1 MSQIYACIDGL
12 PPTAAVVD
20 WSVWASLRL
29 NTPLHLLHA
38 LNQPN
43 EMPSVGDYSG
53 ALGTEAQ
60 AVLQQQLSAL
70 DAQRNKIAQEAGRQM
85 IESVC
90 TCARAN
96 GVSDVTHSLHY
107 GDLVDTL
114 LTLETDV
121 RLCVLGENHSAHTPR
136 KLYLSHHLERVVRAI
151 QRPILVTTAAPFAPP
166 ERFVL
171 AYDGSDTARKTV
183 DMVARSPLLQ
193 GLPALI
199 AMAAADSPTAH
210 AALGQAQAILSN
222 AGFDA
227 ATRLLP
233 GEPEQVLPELL
244 KTQGA
249 ALLVMGAYGHS
260 RIRQLVLG
268 STTTA
273 LLRLSPVPVLVLR

>member
-1 MSQIYACIDGL
+1 MSQIYACVDGL

-29 NTPLHLLHA
+29 GAPLHLLHA
-38 LNQPN
+38 LNQTT
-43 EMPSVGDYSG
+43 EMPPVGDYSG

-60 AVLQQQLSAL
+60 EILQQQLSTL
-70 DAQRNKIAQEAGRQM
+70 DAQRYKIAQEVGRQ
-85 IESVC
+85 ILDGA
-90 TCARAN
+90 CARARSS
-96 GVSDVTHSLHY
+96 GVPDVTHSLHY

-114 LTLETDV
+114 LSLEADA
-121 RLCVLGENHSAHTPR
+121 RLCVLGENHSAHAPR

-199 AMAAADSPTAH
+199 AMAAADTTAAH
-210 AALGQAQAILSN
+210 AALGQAQAVLHT
-222 AGFDA
+222 AGFA
-227 ATRLLP
+227 VTTTLLA
-233 GEPEQVLPELL
+233 GDPEQALPKLL

-268 STTTA
+268 SSTTA